1 MELKD
6 IPTGPEPSGPPSA
19 KATVASI
26 VVAVGTLL
34 MGVGALLSGIADLT
48 RA

>member
-6 IPTGPEPSGPPSA
+6 IPTEPEPSGPPPA

-26 VVAVGTLL
+26 VVAVGTFF
-34 MGVGALLSGIADLT
+34 MGVGTLLSGIADLT
-48 RA
+48 RH